1 MDGVRSRFLFVVG
14 VVLLVFLVSSCSGI
28 SAGENP
34 DQSAN
39 ALTAASTGTR
49 GVEVNFVPGFPES
62 TIYDISEFVAILE
75 VYNKGNHDLA
85 ASDCYLQITGFDPN
99 IIQGVDY
106 VQSCGEISGKN
117 VYNLDGGWNQVE
129 YSSSNIVLPDG
140 TYEYSPNLNLVW
152 CYGYETQ
159 ASASICVDPLFYQ
172 VTSEQKAC
180 EPRDVSMGSG
190 QGGPVGVSYVGVDMV
205 GDTAIFE
212 LSFRNMGSG
221 RVLSPYSDISQ
232 CGGSNLDYSDLDVIQ
247 FTAQM
252 TGGSLIDC
260 TPSDGKVRMSNGA
273 GKAVCKFRISGS
285 SAFET
290 PLIIK
295 MDYNYIEN
303 SQKSVQ
309 IIETP

>member
-1 MDGVRSRFLFVVG
+1 ML
-14 VVLLVFLVSSCSGI
+14 SSCSGV

-34 DQSAN
+34 DQSAD
-39 ALTAASTGTR
+39 ALTAASTGSR
-49 GVEVNFVPGFPES
+49 GVEVSFVSGFPAS

-75 VYNKGNHDLA
+75 IYNKGNHDLA
-85 ASDCYLQITGFDPN
+85 GSDCYLQITGFDPN
-99 IIQGVDY
+99 IVQGIDY
-106 VQSCGEISGKN
+106 VQSCGDISGKS

-129 YSSSNIVLPDG
+129 YMSTNIVLPDG
-140 TYEYSPNLNLVW
+140 SYEYSPNLNLVW
-152 CYGYETQ
+152 CYAYETQ
-159 ASASICVDPLFYQ
+159 AAASICVDPLFYQ

-212 LSFRNMGSG
+212 ISFRNLGSG

-232 CGGSNLDYSDLDVIQ
+232 CGGSNLDYSDLDVLQ
-247 FTAQM
+247 FTAEM

-290 PLIIK
+290 PLIIN

-303 SQKSVQ
+303 TQKTVQ